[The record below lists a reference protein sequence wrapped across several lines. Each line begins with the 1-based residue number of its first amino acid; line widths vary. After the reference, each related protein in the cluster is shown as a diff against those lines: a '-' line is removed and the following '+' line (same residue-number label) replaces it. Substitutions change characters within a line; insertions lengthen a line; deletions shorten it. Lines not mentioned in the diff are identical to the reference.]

1 MEYLDQNKSEFF
13 VGSLAKDRA
22 KKNGPSSPAINNY
35 CTTQKNTVTVKNNY
49 IYYIYIYT
57 SLYIFQK
64 EARIIAK
71 LNTHLGI
78 TDFEYIIRTLIYRA
92 IVEKSID
99 DQYSYILVVIYIYCT
114 GRLTSLQNT
123 MKKAFKFLLLQLSN
137 PSLHSQTNI
146 GINIYT

>member
-1 MEYLDQNKSEFF
+1 ME
-13 VGSLAKDRA
+13 DRA
-22 KKNGPSSPAINNY
+22 KKNGPSSSPAINNY

-99 DQYSYILVVIYIYCT
+99 D
-114 GRLTSLQNT
+114 
-123 MKKAFKFLLLQLSN
+123 
-137 PSLHSQTNI
+137 
-146 GINIYT
+146 